1 MNCFEAILERIK
13 KLEATLA
20 GINQCRSYRITRIFR
35 VIWTEVKSLR
45 PRRIGRL
52 SKRIMQRL
60 GGKKDAM
67 KEYISQDSLVNALEQ
82 TNSLQLYVSTKIKQ
96 LQEVDQLVDNS
107 QNLRSTLE
115 NTPDIN
121 MDEFCWLNFNHK
133 KQSEKLHK
141 TGGKRVA
148 YFTNLL
154 LDWEDK
160 RPRFGGGERY
170 CLTLSRLLQKNGF
183 EVHVYQTAPTEFS
196 GEYYGLPVQTI
207 PCGNYYSEFNIDAAE
222 KFYEISLDYDYVIY
236 NLPELAAMRMR
247 PDAMLIC
254 HGIWFDHS
262 NYSGNIKFRENKW
275 FEHLYR
281 AFDNP
286 QGIVSVDTNSINV
299 IRVLWPNLV
308 NKMTFIPNFVDHK
321 TFYPPKESRKNA
333 KLKILFPRRSQINR
347 GSRLVEGIL
356 QGVPHDVDFYWVG
369 EGDSTDTEMLKKL
382 AKKDKR
388 LHYNA
393 ATFDEMPE
401 WYRKADIAVIPTIAC
416 EGTSLSCIEAMAS
429 GCATISTNV
438 GGLTDLVY
446 DEFNGLLVNP
456 TVEEIAE
463 AINRLIEDAELR
475 ERLQDKGFT
484 YSHNFSVENWEKR
497 WLKVLDKQGWL
508 KKKNDY
514 CIVTKNAIHG
524 GVESLI
530 KLEAA
535 KLGADIIVAG
545 GLNDPDKTCPF
556 QYDYIDNY
564 LELKER
570 LSSYQCILYHWP
582 FEWAVR
588 AIKDSGVPCVE
599 FVHRTDTAEC
609 DKNVPNVIVSHSQ
622 YVCDYISKTYKRE
635 CCLVPNV
642 VNTDFYK
649 PYEGAKEKI
658 IGAVTSY
665 YDTKGIDILIHAWK
679 QVQDKLSEYRFIIY
693 GAGDQ
698 RTTYESLANKLGC
711 RIEING
717 PVPNSKQAYDQMM
730 MVVSASRIEGLPIAL
745 LEAISCGLPIL
756 ASDIDGHLIIN
767 KLVQAKGL
775 PAPVATFKTENPDD
789 LAKQLLE
796 LVPHIGQNFLSKGA
810 LHKIA
815 VDVFSPEQHVNGLLQ
830 AFKIA
835 KEEFNSRTVL
845 FSSSRCDE
853 AIKGNLYNINTSK
866 TVALEQQQ
874 CITNSN
880 YAVYDILLREG
891 FNFLTVDFSTQVG
904 ELTNIT
910 IQADATNRAN
920 QSKAVHAEGFLLG
933 KQASNV
939 LICYDYDCQQVTE
952 LHVSLRCNLGESFLL
967 NNASVTYYKVN

>member
-1 MNCFEAILERIK
+1 MNCFEIILERIK
-13 KLEATLA
+13 KLEITLT
-20 GINQCRSYRITRIFR
+20 GINMCRSYRVTRILR
-35 VIWTEVKSLR
+35 VIWTEVKSLSL
-45 PRRIGRL
+45 RRIGRL
-52 SKRIMQRL
+52 ARRLIQRL
-60 GGKKDAM
+60 CGKKDAM
-67 KEYISQDSLVNALEQ
+67 KEYISRDSMVDAIEQ
-82 TNSLQLYVSTKIKQ
+82 TNSLHLYVGTKMKQ
-96 LQEVDQLVDNS
+96 LQEVEQLVEHTQDVP
-107 QNLRSTLE
+107 STL
-115 NTPDIN
+115 NQMHDVS

-133 KQSEKLHK
+133 KQTAKPHK
-141 TGGKRVA
+141 TGRKRVA

-154 LDWEDK
+154 LDWDDR

-183 EVHVYQTAPTEFS
+183 EIQIFQTAPTEFS
-196 GEYYGLPVQTI
+196 SDYYGLPVQTI

-236 NLPELAAMRMR
+236 NLPELSAMRMR

-262 NYSGNIKFRENKW
+262 NYGGNIKFRENKW

-299 IRVLWPNLV
+299 IRVLWPHLV
-308 NKMTFIPNFVDHK
+308 DKMTFIPNFVDHN
-321 TFYPPKESRKNA
+321 TFYPPNKPRQNT

-347 GSRLVEGIL
+347 GSRLIEGIL
-356 QGVPHDVDFYWVG
+356 KAVPHEVEFYWVG
-369 EGDSTDTEMLKKL
+369 EGDSTDTEMLKEL

-446 DEFNGLLVNP
+446 DEFNGLIVNP
-456 TVEEIAE
+456 TVEELAG
-463 AINRLIEDAELR
+463 AINRLIEDTELCQS
-475 ERLQDKGFT
+475 LQEKGCA

-497 WLKVLDKQGWL
+497 WLKVLDRQGWL
-508 KKKNDY
+508 KKNDY

-530 KLEAA
+530 ALEAA
-535 KLGADIIVAG
+535 KLGADIIVVG
-545 GLNDPDKTCPF
+545 GLNDPNRTCPF
-556 QYDYIDNY
+556 EYDYIDNY

-582 FEWAVR
+582 FGWAVR
-588 AIKDSGVPCVE
+588 AIKDSGVPSVE
-599 FVHRTDTAEC
+599 FVHRTDTSEC
-609 DKNVPNVIVSHSQ
+609 DKKVPDVVVSHSQ
-622 YVCDYISKTYKRE
+622 YVCDYISKTYKRD
-635 CCLVPNV
+635 CYLVPNV
-642 VNTDFYK
+642 VNTDFYT
-649 PYEGAKEKI
+649 PYEGEKDKI

-679 QVQDKLSEYRFIIY
+679 QVQDKLPDYRFVIY

-698 RTTYESLANKLGC
+698 RDNYVSLANKLGC

-717 PVPNSKQAYDQMM
+717 PVPNSKQAYDKMI

-745 LEAISCGLPIL
+745 LEAISCGMPIL
-756 ASDIDGHLIIN
+756 VSDIDGHVIIN

-775 PAPVATFKTENPDD
+775 RAPMLTFKTEDANA
-789 LAKQLLE
+789 LAEQLLKTVPYIHDFFLTKKE
-796 LVPHIGQNFLSKGA
+796 LHQ
-810 LHKIA
+810 IA
-815 VDVFSPEQHVNGLLQ
+815 VEVFSPEQHVNGLLR
-830 AFKIA
+830 AFETA
-835 KEEFNSRTVL
+835 KNKFNGSTVF
-845 FSSSRCDE
+845 FSDRRCDKFIAGSLYAANTHE
-853 AIKGNLYNINTSK
+853 AAAISK
-866 TVALEQQQ
+866 EQ

-880 YAVYDILLREG
+880 YAVYNIPLREG
-891 FNFLTVDFSTQVG
+891 FDFLTVDFSLQVG

-910 IQADATNRAN
+910 VQADVTSSNSIKEVA
-920 QSKAVHAEGFLLG
+920 HAEGFLLG
-933 KQASNV
+933 KHSSNV
-939 LICYDYDCQQVTE
+939 LICFDYNCQQMQQ
-952 LHVSLRCNLGESFLL
+952 LQVSLRCNLGESFLL
-967 NNASVTYYKVN
+967 NNSNVTYYKVQ